1 MSLTEPQYVP
11 QDDIIPG
18 PPPIMHDQLSGLHI
32 NNSPYHGESRSYA
45 YNDYHHPQSPYV
57 TSPPGRGPVV
67 GEAYDDD
74 LPLHPQ
80 PFSPHGGTHPE
91 IHDGRHVSRSHR
103 RHHHHH
109 SHSPHQYDSYAAP
122 PVHGQYSHGQRDSHS
137 RSRSFTPIP
146 SVYREPDSGDLDMY
160 ADLADGDGYMRGGTR
175 NRRSTDRYEH
185 EYSEGEGHGYGRQ
198 AQTQARIGWLPD
210 DTYRREDAEPR
221 DVNDPEATPMSNSE
235 PEVIPGPVAS
245 ENPFH
250 SNFYRTREQVHGVRY
265 SESNNVSH

>member
-1 MSLTEPQYVP
+1 
-11 QDDIIPG
+11 
-18 PPPIMHDQLSGLHI
+18 
-32 NNSPYHGESRSYA
+32 
-45 YNDYHHPQSPYV
+45 
-57 TSPPGRGPVV
+57 
-67 GEAYDDD
+67 
-74 LPLHPQ
+74 
-80 PFSPHGGTHPE
+80 
-91 IHDGRHVSRSHR
+91 
-103 RHHHHH
+103 
-109 SHSPHQYDSYAAP
+109 
-122 PVHGQYSHGQRDSHS
+122 
-137 RSRSFTPIP
+137 
-146 SVYREPDSGDLDMY
+146 MY